1 MPIKLLN
8 CTQCGTELNL
18 HFKHSKL
25 IQCPSCKSTLF
36 LEDESVTN
44 FGEKSSLSQE
54 TTLLQ
59 LNKEF
64 NYKGWYFRPIGKI
77 RYAYELGFWEE
88 WFVLDKEGQESWISV
103 DEGDFVIE
111 KALELNVKEIIETM
125 SKRVGQTVKIQLQEY
140 LISEKE
146 QGVTQGFEGEL
157 ARVIKPNTK
166 LDYMHLTATKKNQHI
181 TLEKENGNY
190 SAYIGEWID
199 AYKIESL

>member
-8 CTQCGTELNL
+8 CTQCGTKLNL

-25 IQCPSCKSTLF
+25 IQCPSCRSTLF
-36 LEDESVTN
+36 LEDESIVN
-44 FGEKSSLSQE
+44 FGETSILSQE

-59 LNKEF
+59 LHKEF
-64 NYKGWYFRPIGKI
+64 NYKGWHFRPIGKI